1 MSPDGRSRHH
11 GARGEPAVSFEKAFA
26 MHAPPEAIFEALER
40 ELGEAESDA
49 GGTFEVLRREPP
61 RAIDLR
67 VTIGGMSCWLTY
79 ELEPKQ
85 GHTEVTARLTPF
97 GWRYL
102 AFKIITLGL
111 RNDGFEIPLVEGLA
125 NLKAAV
131 EGGPRASA
139 GDAPDEG

>member
-1 MSPDGRSRHH
+1 
-11 GARGEPAVSFEKAFA
+11 